1 MSNRRNFIKKSAL
14 GTLGVSSILGCDELN
29 NANIKKTYPRIISTW
44 NHGLDANKKAWE
56 VLKNGNGGLSA
67 IEEGVKVSESDP
79 KVRSVGYGGY
89 PDREG
94 IVTLDACI
102 MDSAIEE
109 GVKVSESDPKVRSVG
124 YGGYPDREGIVTL
137 DACIMDKNSNCGS
150 VSFLQNIKH
159 PISVARHVMEDTP
172 HVMLSGKGALDFA
185 ISKGIKQED
194 LLTDDS
200 KKDWLNWKEK
210 SNYKPVINI
219 ENHDTISML
228 LIDDVGDLYGACT
241 TSGAAWKMHG
251 RVGDSP
257 IIGAGLFLD
266 NEVGAAA
273 ATGLGEAIIKTSGS
287 AMVVELMRQGAS
299 PLEACKTIVKRISK
313 IHKSG
318 PEWDYLQVGFIAI
331 NKNGEYAGY
340 SLRKGFN
347 YSLCDQK
354 NKDLLIDAKYEIG

>member
-1 MSNRRNFIKKSAL
+1 MENRRNFLRKSAL
-14 GTLGVSSILGCDELN
+14 GTLGVSTVISCDSSN
-29 NANIKKTYPRIISTW
+29 KTSSEAVFPRIISTW

-56 VLKNGNGGLSA
+56 VLKNGQGGLSA
-67 IEEGVKVSESDP
+67 VEEGVKVTEADP
-79 KVRSVGYGGY
+79 NVRSVGLGGY
-89 PDREG
+89 PDR
-94 IVTLDACI
+94 D
-102 MDSAIEE
+102 
-109 GVKVSESDPKVRSVG
+109 
-124 YGGYPDREGIVTL
+124 GIVTL

-150 VSFLQNIKH
+150 VSYLQNIKH

-172 HVMLSGKGALDFA
+172 HVMLSGSGALDFA
-185 ISKGIKQED
+185 ISKGFEQEN
-194 LLTDDS
+194 LLTEAS
-200 KKDWLNWKEK
+200 KNDWIKWKEK
-210 SNYKPVINI
+210 SDYKPVINI

-228 LIDDVGDLYGACT
+228 LIDKNRDLYGACT

-287 AMVVELMRQGAS
+287 AMVVELMRQGHS
-299 PLEACKTIVKRISK
+299 PLEACKTIVDRISK
-313 IHKSG
+313 IHMNS
-318 PEWDYLQVGFIAI
+318 PEWEYLQVGFIAL

-347 YSLCDQK
+347 FSLQDEI
-354 NKDLLIDAKYEIG
+354 NKDLLIDAKFQI